1 MNLPTRAFLITLVA
15 VVPAALAACG
25 GDGGALDTLPPI
37 RTTTTTTVPLTTI
50 DETRYFW
57 EIKPGENLNMIAQAF
72 CVPFQALLDL
82 NRVNLPDPNNV
93 PAGAMIEI
101 PKGMQVIGCTPK
113 ETIAP

>member
-1 MNLPTRAFLITLVA
+1 MNLPVRALLITLA
-15 VVPAALAACG
+15 AAVPAVLAGCA

-37 RTTTTTTVPLTTI
+37 RTTTTTTVPPTTI

-57 EIKPGENLNMIAQAF
+57 QIKSGENLNMIAQAF

-82 NRVNLPDPNNV
+82 NRETLPDPNNV